1 MHAITKLLLDEI
13 QPPLGISILIEY
25 NCIYVL
31 VLMLDLIGQTDHG
44 QASTIKP
51 AFGVHG
57 LTACA
62 SNL

>member
-1 MHAITKLLLDEI
+1 
-13 QPPLGISILIEY
+13 
-25 NCIYVL
+25 
-31 VLMLDLIGQTDHG
+31 MLDLIGQTDHG